1 MRNNLDRHLSAVRNL
16 GILAHVDAGKTTV
29 TERILYATG
38 TTHKR
43 GEVHDGTTITDF
55 DPQERDR
62 GITIFAAAVSC
73 DWDGHRINLIDTPG
87 HVDFADEVGRSLRVL
102 DGAVAVFDAVAGV
115 EPQSESVWRQA
126 DRHGVPRIA
135 FVNKLDRVGADLD
148 TAVASIRE
156 RLHPVPLVVQLP
168 IGTENAFTGVVDLLR
183 MRALTWN
190 DGSDTAAETVVE
202 AVVEAVV
209 PEELREEAL
218 RRRRML
224 EEAVAER
231 HPAALEEFCDRET
244 LSADTLSRALR
255 DLTRTGDG
263 VVVLCGSAYRNRGIE
278 PLLDAVVAYLPSP
291 LDVPPVCGMRDGV
304 DGMRHADGE
313 MHKAVN
319 DMQES
324 VDRMQ
329 DGADDVQGG
338 VDRMQDGADDVQG
351 GVDRMQDG
359 ADDVQGGVDR
369 MQDGA
374 DDVQGGVDRMQDVVG
389 EQRAADPAAPFAAL
403 AFKVSATPTG
413 RLTYL
418 RVYSGTIEKGDAV
431 WESGARRTERIG
443 RILSVQADRHAQLER
458 AVAGDIVAVVGLKSA
473 RAGSTLCAPGAPIV
487 LEPPGVPEPVVSVAV
502 EALASTDADRLASAL
517 ARLAEE
523 DPSLVVRT
531 DPETGQTV
539 LSGMGELHLEVAV
552 EKVRRGLGV
561 EVNVGRPRVT
571 YRETVARGVSGLVF
585 RHVKQDGGAGQFAQ
599 VVLDVEPL
607 GAAGVGSA
615 GGAEGSGGDTEIGAE
630 SGFVFRSAVVGGRVP
645 QEYVRAV
652 EAGCRDALA
661 EGPLGGHPVTGL
673 RVTLT
678 DGATH
683 VKDSSEMAFRT
694 AGRLGLREALRG
706 CAMVLLEPVVEVTVT
721 VPQDA
726 VGGVLGDLAARR
738 GRVTDSTV
746 RGGSA
751 VVTATVPLAEL
762 FGYATRLRS
771 RTQGRGTFSARPTGY
786 APAPASAATPGAATM
801 K

>member
-1 MRNNLDRHLSAVRNL
+1 MISDHQKGQRAVRTNLSTLAVVRNL

-38 TTHKR
+38 TTHRR

-73 DWDGHRINLIDTPG
+73 AWDGHRINLIDTPG
-87 HVDFADEVGRSLRVL
+87 HVDFADEVERSLRVL

-135 FVNKLDRVGADLD
+135 FVNKLDRAGADLD
-148 TAVASIRE
+148 AAVASIRA
-156 RLHPVPLVVQLP
+156 RLHPAPLAVQLP
-168 IGTENAFTGVVDLLR
+168 IGAEDGFRGVVDLVR
-183 MRALTWN
+183 MRALVWA
-190 DGSDTAAETVVE
+190 DGSDTVVE
-202 AVVEAVV
+202 GPV
-209 PEELREEAL
+209 PEELREEAQ
-218 RRRRML
+218 RRRRLL
-224 EEAVAER
+224 EEAVAEL
-231 HPAALEEFCDRET
+231 HTGALEEFCMRAT
-244 LSADTLSRALR
+244 LSAQTLAAALR
-255 DLTRTGDG
+255 DLTRSGDG

-291 LDVPPVCGMRDGV
+291 LDVP
-304 DGMRHADGE
+304 A
-313 MHKAVN
+313 
-319 DMQES
+319 
-324 VDRMQ
+324 
-329 DGADDVQGG
+329 VQGTF
-338 VDRMQDGADDVQG
+338 DGT
-351 GVDRMQDG
+351 
-359 ADDVQGGVDR
+359 
-369 MQDGA
+369 
-374 DDVQGGVDRMQDVVG
+374 
-389 EQRAADPAAPFAAL
+389 EQERAADPAAPFAAL
-403 AFKVSATPTG
+403 AFKVNATPTG

-431 WESGARRTERIG
+431 WDAGVRRTERVG
-443 RILSVQADRHAQLER
+443 RILRVQADRHARVDR
-458 AVAGDIVAVVGLKSA
+458 AVAGDIVAVVGLKSV

-487 LEPPGVPEPVVSVAV
+487 LEPPGVAEPVVSVAV
-502 EALASTDADRLASAL
+502 EARRSTDAGKLAAAL

-531 DPETGQTV
+531 DPDTGQTV
-539 LSGMGELHLEVAV
+539 LSGMGELHLEVAA
-552 EKVRRGLGV
+552 EKLRLGHGL
-561 EVNVGRPRVT
+561 EVNVGRPRVS
-571 YRETVARGVSGLVF
+571 YRETVGRGVSGLVF
-585 RHVKQDGGAGQFAQ
+585 RHVKQDGGAGQFAH
-599 VVLDVEPL
+599 VVLDVEP
-607 GAAGVGSA
+607 
-615 GGAEGSGGDTEIGAE
+615 AEG
-630 SGFVFRSAVVGGRVP
+630 GFAFRSAVVGGRVP

-683 VKDSSEMAFRT
+683 VKDSSETAFRT
-694 AGRLGLREALRG
+694 AGRLGLREALRA

-721 VPQDA
+721 VPEDA

-738 GRVTDSTV
+738 GRVSGSAA
-746 RGGSA
+746 RGGAA

-771 RTQGRGTFSARPTGY
+771 RTQGRGTFTARPTGY
-786 APAPASAATPGAATM
+786 APAPAATAVR
-801 K
+801 